1 MSPIMYY
8 LTFGSLMQTTSTG
21 VVGGSVS
28 SAISRTF
35 GTDNVDRAELFITDV
50 GSPLWRSI

>member
-1 MSPIMYY
+1 MYY